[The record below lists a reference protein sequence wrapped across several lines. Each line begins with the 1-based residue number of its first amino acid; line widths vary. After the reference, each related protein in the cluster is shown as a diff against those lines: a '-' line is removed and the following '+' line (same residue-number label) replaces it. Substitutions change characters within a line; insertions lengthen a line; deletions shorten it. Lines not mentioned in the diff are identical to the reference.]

1 MLHPLEHIGDHQNPL
16 TDTTALASRQAPQ
29 FGRPRFAA
37 KKICRHRR
45 SPKHGILLY
54 KLYHIWRSPEA
65 GITFA
70 GAQKWSIQNTRDDDW
85 PFSDEVR
92 PGAERQSEVD
102 RRYGDHEISAARCVR
117 CVHEP

>member
-1 MLHPLEHIGDHQNPL
+1 MLRTVLVLLSVTRFGHQ
-16 TDTTALASRQAPQ
+16 ASAHGYREN
-29 FGRPRFAA
+29 
-37 KKICRHRR
+37 R
-45 SPKHGILLY
+45 SQISGQSPD
-54 KLYHIWRSPEA
+54 WRVA
-65 GITFA
+65 FA

-92 PGAERQSEVD
+92 PGAEQQSEVD